1 MTQEGDSMPDITLLV
16 ELCGILDT
24 NLNELLSGEQLSPDE
39 YSEKAEENMMSL
51 LEKNEAGR
59 EKNNR
64 WN

>member
-1 MTQEGDSMPDITLLV
+1 MPDIILLV

-59 EKNNR
+59 GKNSR

>member
-1 MTQEGDSMPDITLLV
+1 MPDITLLV
-16 ELCGILDT
+16 ELFGILDI
-24 NLNELLSGEQLSPDE
+24 NLDELLSGGQLSPDE

>member
-1 MTQEGDSMPDITLLV
+1 MPDITLLV

-24 NLNELLSGEQLSPDE
+24 NLNELLSGEQLFPDE

>member
-1 MTQEGDSMPDITLLV
+1 MPDITLLV

-24 NLNELLSGEQLSPDE
+24 NLNELLYGEQLSPDE

>member
-1 MTQEGDSMPDITLLV
+1 MPDITLLV
-16 ELCGILDT
+16 ELFGILDI

>member
-1 MTQEGDSMPDITLLV
+1 MPDIILLV

-59 EKNNR
+59 EKNSR

>member
-1 MTQEGDSMPDITLLV
+1 MTQEGDGMPDITLLV